1 MNSWYSTFPTSRMAS
16 QYVLAKRDY
25 FNSLLRQR
33 PSTVIEP
40 IDQDKKMVISTS
52 VENIA
57 QENDPVNE
65 SVTEIVELLPKT
77 YRSRASAL
85 LRILRPRLK
94 IGAAG
99 LLSLVV
105 QQQEFE
111 NLYDLLFWLF
121 TSTNVVRVQR
131 PTNAFDFIQTLIS
144 LKIPNR
150 LLSTKDVFVRKV
162 QRSLNKYRKKRR

>member
-1 MNSWYSTFPTSRMAS
+1 MAT
-16 QYVLAKRDY
+16 QYVLAKREY
-25 FNSLLRQR
+25 FNSLLAQQLSQ
-33 PSTVIEP
+33 PSVAASEKPDQDQSVIISAKVENVPSQSDP
-40 IDQDKKMVISTS
+40 ID
-52 VENIA
+52 
-57 QENDPVNE
+57 E
-65 SVTEIVELLPKT
+65 SVSEIVALLPKT
-77 YRSRASAL
+77 YRSRATAL

-99 LLSLVV
+99 LLSLIVE
-105 QQQEFE
+105 QEEFE

-144 LKIPNR
+144 LKIPHR
-150 LLSTKDVFVRKV
+150 LLSTKDLFVRKV

>member
-1 MNSWYSTFPTSRMAS
+1 MAS

-25 FNSLLRQR
+25 FNSLLALQLSK
-33 PSTVIEP
+33 PSATAAETS
-40 IDQDKKMVISTS
+40 DQDQRNVVISTTEEKEPS
-52 VENIA
+52 
-57 QENDPVNE
+57 QSDPVSE
-65 SVTEIVELLPKT
+65 SVNEIVALLPKT
-77 YRSRASAL
+77 YRSRATAL

-94 IGAAG
+94 IGEAG
-99 LLSLVV
+99 LLSLIVE
-105 QQQEFE
+105 QQEFE

-144 LKIPNR
+144 LKIPHR

>member
-1 MNSWYSTFPTSRMAS
+1 MAS

-25 FNSLLRQR
+25 FNSLLTQR
-33 PSTVIEP
+33 PAM
-40 IDQDKKMVISTS
+40 DQSIPDPTEQRISTT
-52 VENIA
+52 VENL
-57 QENDPVNE
+57 QPPSDPVGD
-65 SVTEIVELLPKT
+65 SVSEIVALLPKT
-77 YRSRASAL
+77 YRSRATAL

-105 QQQEFE
+105 ESQEYE

-121 TSTNVVRVQR
+121 TSTNVVRIQR

-144 LKIPNR
+144 LKIPQR

>member
-1 MNSWYSTFPTSRMAS
+1 MAT
-16 QYVLAKRDY
+16 QYVLAKREY
-25 FNSLLRQR
+25 FNSLLAQQLSQ
-33 PSTVIEP
+33 PSVAGSEKPDQDQNVIINAKVENVPSQNDP
-40 IDQDKKMVISTS
+40 IDES
-52 VENIA
+52 
-57 QENDPVNE
+57 VNE
-65 SVTEIVELLPKT
+65 IVALLPKT
-77 YRSRASAL
+77 YRSRATAL

-99 LLSLVV
+99 LLSLIVE
-105 QQQEFE
+105 QEEFE

-144 LKIPNR
+144 LKIPHR
-150 LLSTKDVFVRKV
+150 LLSTKDLFVRKV